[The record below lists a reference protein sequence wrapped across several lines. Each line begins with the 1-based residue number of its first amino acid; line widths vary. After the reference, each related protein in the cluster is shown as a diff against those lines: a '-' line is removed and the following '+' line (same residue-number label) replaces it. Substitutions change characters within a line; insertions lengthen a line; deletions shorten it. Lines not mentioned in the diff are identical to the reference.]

1 MKPLLCVLIFVA
13 LAGCSD
19 DAATTADDGLEAEST
34 SSTTPAEPVTCDGG
48 TEVQGFT
55 FDEAN
60 AGSSSARGAVE
71 VALADRGSVSVADFE
86 APVTSGDYEVF
97 NYRSEGKVRVRV
109 TVQDAGGTWRVER
122 LEGCPPFIDQG

>member
-1 MKPLLCVLIFVA
+1 MKPLLWVLIFVA

-19 DAATTADDGLEAEST
+19 DPATPADNGVAAAST
-34 SSTTPAEPVTCDGG
+34 TTPAEPVTCDGG

-55 FDEAN
+55 FDAAN

-71 VALADRGSVSVADFE
+71 VALSDRGSVSVADFE
-86 APVTSGDYEVF
+86 GPVASGDYEVF

-109 TVQDAGGTWRVER
+109 TVEDVGGSWRVQH
-122 LEGCPPFIDQG
+122 LEGCPPFIDEG